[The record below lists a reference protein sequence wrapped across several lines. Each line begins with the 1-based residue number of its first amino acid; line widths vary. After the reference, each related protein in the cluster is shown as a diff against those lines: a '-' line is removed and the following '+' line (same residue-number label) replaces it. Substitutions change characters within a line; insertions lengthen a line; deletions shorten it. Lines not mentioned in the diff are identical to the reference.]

1 MAGVARR
8 PDPCVA
14 DMSNVR
20 SGVQCRPSESPNR
33 HRTEPFDEVP
43 DGESDIDDPSNVSTV
58 RQLTVVAPPISVS
71 IASTT
76 DTTVPAPATDGRAD
90 AKGGD
95 RRLLR
100 KGIRGGMSAVTVAVM
115 VFFVVTKRGALT
127 SSIGRLGH
135 PDWSW
140 IPIALVLEAVS
151 MATFASMQ
159 SLLLRAGGTRI
170 RHRPMMATIYAANAL
185 AVSVPVAGP
194 ELGTAFT
201 FRRFTKQGADTSLAS
216 WALLVGGLVSSVGAI
231 LVLAVGGALS
241 GNVLVTGLAIGA
253 GLTVAA
259 VGAAVRTAVGRP
271 NLPLG
276 LERPTTWMV
285 QRIARLLLHPIEDPS
300 EAIRRW
306 LKGLES
312 LRLSPSEWSEV
323 GGLGMT
329 NWLADA
335 GVLAISL
342 LAIGA
347 PVPWRTLLLIYGL
360 AAAVGSLGITP
371 GGIGLVEGTLC
382 LGLVS
387 TGVPTALAL
396 AAVLLYRLVSFWLV
410 SAVGWLVLL
419 YLRLGRVA
427 RPESI
432 PGGVAL

>member
-1 MAGVARR
+1 
-8 PDPCVA
+8 
-14 DMSNVR
+14 
-20 SGVQCRPSESPNR
+20 
-33 HRTEPFDEVP
+33 
-43 DGESDIDDPSNVSTV
+43 
-58 RQLTVVAPPISVS
+58 L
-71 IASTT
+71 
-76 DTTVPAPATDGRAD
+76 
-90 AKGGD
+90 
-95 RRLLR
+95 
-100 KGIRGGMSAVTVAVM
+100 SAVTVAV
-115 VFFVVTKRGALT
+115 VAFFVVTKRATLT

-135 PDWSW
+135 PHWSW
-140 IPIALVLEAVS
+140 IPVALVLEAVS

-201 FRRFTKQGADTSLAS
+201 FRRFTTQGAHTSLAS
-216 WALLVGGLVSSVGAI
+216 WALLVGGLVSSVGAS

-241 GNVLVTGLAIGA
+241 GNVLVAGLAIGA
-253 GLTVAA
+253 GLVVVA
-259 VGAAVRTAVGRP
+259 VGASLRTAVGRP

-285 QRIARLLLHPIEDPS
+285 QRIARLISHPIDDPS

-342 LAIGA
+342 LALGA

-360 AAAVGSLGITP
+360 ATAVGSLGITP

-419 YLRLGRVA
+419 YLRLARVA

-432 PGGVAL
+432 QGSVVL

>member
-1 MAGVARR
+1 
-8 PDPCVA
+8 VA
-14 DMSNVR
+14 DMSTVSSSVR
-20 SGVQCRPSESPNR
+20 CRPRESPNR
-33 HRTEPFDEVP
+33 PRTEAFDEVP
-43 DGESDIDDPSNVSTV
+43 NREADSDDRSNGSTA
-58 RQLTVVAPPISVS
+58 RRLTVVAPPSS
-71 IASTT
+71 DPIASNP
-76 DTTVPAPATDGRAD
+76 DTTVPVPATGRRGD
-90 AKGGD
+90 AKGAD
-95 RRLLR
+95 RRRLR
-100 KGIRGGMSAVTVAVM
+100 KGIRGGLSAVTVAV
-115 VFFVVTKRGALT
+115 VAFFVVTKRATLT
-127 SSIGRLGH
+127 SSIERLGH
-135 PDWSW
+135 PHWSW
-140 IPIALVLEAVS
+140 IPVALVLEAVS
-151 MATFASMQ
+151 MATFVSMQ

-170 RHRPMMATIYAANAL
+170 GHRPMMATIYAANAL

-241 GNVLVTGLAIGA
+241 GNVLVAGLAVGA
-253 GLTVAA
+253 GLVVVA
-259 VGAAVRTAVGRP
+259 VGASLRTVVGRP

-285 QRIARLLLHPIEDPS
+285 QRIARLISHPIDDPG

-360 AAAVGSLGITP
+360 ATAVGSLGITP
-371 GGIGLVEGTLC
+371 GGVGLVEGTLC
-382 LGLVS
+382 VGLVS

-419 YLRLGRVA
+419 YLRLARVA
-427 RPESI
+427 RPESVQ
-432 PGGVAL
+432 GGVAL

>member
-1 MAGVARR
+1 VA
-8 PDPCVA
+8 V
-14 DMSNVR
+14 MSTVS
-20 SGVQCRPSESPNR
+20 SGVQCRPRESPIR
-33 HRTEPFDEVP
+33 TRTEAFDEVP
-43 DGESDIDDPSNVSTV
+43 NGESDSDDRSTV
-58 RQLTVVAPPISVS
+58 LMARQLSVIAAPRSDS
-71 IASTT
+71 IASIT
-76 DTTVPAPATDGRAD
+76 DTTLPVPATRSCGD
-90 AKGGD
+90 AQGAD

-100 KGIRGGMSAVTVAVM
+100 RGIRSGLTAVTVAV
-115 VFFVVTKRGALT
+115 VAFFVVTKRAALT

-135 PDWSW
+135 PHWSW
-140 IPIALVLEAVS
+140 IPVALMLEAVS

-159 SLLLRAGGTRI
+159 SLLLKAGGTRI
-170 RHRPMMATIYAANAL
+170 GRRPMMATIYAANAL

-241 GNVLVTGLAIGA
+241 GNVLVAGLAICA
-253 GLTVAA
+253 GLVVVA
-259 VGAAVRTAVGRP
+259 VGASLRTAVGRP

-285 QRIARLLLHPIEDPS
+285 QRIARLLLHPIDDPS

-360 AAAVGSLGITP
+360 ATAVGSLGITP

-387 TGVPTALAL
+387 TGVPTPLAL

-419 YLRLGRVA
+419 YLRLARVA
-427 RPESI
+427 RRESVQ
-432 PGGVAL
+432 GGVAL